1 LNTGRRDRQNS
12 DLPIGLAK
20 PARRA
25 LVEAGYWRLE
35 QLTDLSEAELKRL
48 HGVGPKA
55 LDLLRR
61 ALGTKITARRES
73 SEKEPIHD

>member
-1 LNTGRRDRQNS
+1 MNTEWRDRQKT
-12 DLPIGLAK
+12 DLPIGLVK

-35 QLTDLSEAELKRL
+35 QLTDLSKAELKRL
-48 HGVGPKA
+48 HGVGPKT
-55 LDLLRR
+55 LDQLRC
-61 ALGTKITARRES
+61 ALGTKIAARRES

>member
-1 LNTGRRDRQNS
+1 LNTERRDRQNS

-35 QLTDLSEAELKRL
+35 QLTDLKRL